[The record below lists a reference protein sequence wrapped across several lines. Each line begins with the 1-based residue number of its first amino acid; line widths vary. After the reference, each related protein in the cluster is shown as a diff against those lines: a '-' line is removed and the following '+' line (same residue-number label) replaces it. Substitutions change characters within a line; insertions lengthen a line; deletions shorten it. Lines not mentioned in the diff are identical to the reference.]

1 MSRSLPPGRHRAPL
15 VLLLVFIGGALG
27 SLARE
32 LLAPALPAP
41 WFWFPILCVNLLACF
56 LLGVLFSLRGHLRPN
71 AMHFAAGGF
80 CGGFSTFS
88 HFSYEI
94 VALADAGAALE
105 AAAYVALAVGAGIAA
120 AMLGETL
127 GERWRRVAAAG
138 GDP

>member
-1 MSRSLPPGRHRAPL
+1 MNRSLPPGRHRAPL
-15 VLLLVFIGGALG
+15 VLLLVFLGGTLG

-41 WFWFPILCVNLLACF
+41 WFWFPILSVNLLACF
-56 LLGVLFSLRGHLRPN
+56 FLGILFALRGQLSPN

-94 VALADAGAALE
+94 VVLADAGAALE
-105 AAAYVALAVGAGIAA
+105 AGAYVALAVGLGIGAA
-120 AMLGETL
+120 LLGEVL
-127 GERWRRVAAAG
+127 GYRLRGETG
-138 GDP
+138 P